1 MIKHELRHHQPRLV
15 RIKPHQSPPLFY
27 FFFLKIRSDSIP
39 VLITSQ
45 SVSIMEMRKRQQ
57 LLFPFF
63 VALVRQ
69 NQADAV
75 PARTDDWLW
84 ADEGSA
90 RLMSRA
96 AKQRRARSADQ
107 KPHCFSRPAHSC
119 ASQGASVFSISP
131 LSQAAAMEG
140 SMGRRETEGMPCFSA
155 IFSIWL
161 SPKML

>member
-1 MIKHELRHHQPRLV
+1 MIKHELRHHQPKLV
-15 RIKPHQSPPLFY
+15 RVKPHQSPPLLFHFY
-27 FFFLKIRSDSIP
+27 KASFGLHTGFCSSAVSQHYGDEEKATAAFSFFLLLFTRPPERDSPAGIIRSD
-39 VLITSQ
+39 
-45 SVSIMEMRKRQQ
+45 R
-57 LLFPFF
+57 PFG
-63 VALVRQ
+63 
-69 NQADAV
+69 NSD
-75 PARTDDWLW
+75 RTC
-84 ADEGSA
+84 
-90 RLMSRA
+90 RL
-96 AKQRRARSADQ
+96 QRDQ